1 MPQIDFTSSPSI
13 RVIPGVLVA
22 AGGWEI
28 QYSRSS
34 GPGGQNVNKVN
45 TRAQLSVRI
54 GSIVGLND
62 RAIARLRT
70 LAGSRLTTDDRII
83 ISSDSQRSQEQNR
96 EAVLDRLRQLLADA
110 RWEPKPR
117 KKTKPSRAS
126 KQRRLD
132 SKRRRGEIKS
142 QRRGGGNDW

>member
-1 MPQIDFTSSPSI
+1 MSEIDFTSSPSI

-45 TRAQLSVRI
+45 TRAQLSVRL
-54 GSIVGLND
+54 GAIVGLTD
-62 RAIARLRT
+62 RAMQRLRT
-70 LAGSRLTTDDRII
+70 IAGSKLTTDDRII
-83 ISSDSQRSQEQNR
+83 ISADSERSQERNR
-96 EAVLDRLRQLLADA
+96 EAVLDRLRQLVADA

-117 KKTKPSRAS
+117 KKTKPSKAS
-126 KQRRLD
+126 KQRRLE
-132 SKRRRGEIKS
+132 SKRHRGQIKS
-142 QRRGGGNDW
+142 QRRGRSDDW

>member
-1 MPQIDFTSSPSI
+1 MSEIDFTSSPSI
-13 RVIPGVLVA
+13 QVVPGVLVA

-28 QYSRSS
+28 VYSRSS

-54 GSIVGLND
+54 GAIVGLTD
-62 RAIARLRT
+62 RAKGKLRV
-70 LAGSRLTTDDRII
+70 LAGSRLTTDDRIV
-83 ISSDSQRSQEQNR
+83 ISADSTRSQERNR
-96 EAVLDRLRQLLADA
+96 EAVLDRLRQLVADA

-117 KKTKPSRAS
+117 RKTKPSKAA

-132 SKRRRGEIKS
+132 SKRRRGQIKS
-142 QRRGGGNDW
+142 QRRGGGDDW

>member
-1 MPQIDFTSSPSI
+1 MSDIDFTSSPSI

-45 TRAQLSVRI
+45 TRAQLSVRL
-54 GSIVGLND
+54 GAIVGLTD
-62 RAIARLRT
+62 RAMQRLRS

-83 ISSDSQRSQEQNR
+83 ISADSERSQERNR
-96 EAVLDRLRQLLADA
+96 EAVLDRLRQLIADA

-117 KKTKPSRAS
+117 KKTKPSKAS
-126 KQRRLD
+126 KQRRLE
-132 SKRRRGEIKS
+132 SKKHRGQIKS
-142 QRRGGGNDW
+142 QRRGRGDDW